1 MCGIAGWIN
10 LNADIGENIKI
21 MEDMRDTLKFRG
33 PDSYGIESYDHAL
46 LGHRRLAIVDPTGGL
61 QPMNKM
67 KGDKKYTIVYNG
79 ELYNTEEVRK
89 VLLEKGYKFSS
100 YSDTEVLLTAY
111 MEYGKDCVNYIN
123 GIYAFG
129 VWDEHN
135 QELFLARDQLGVKP
149 LFYAIKNNSIIFGSE
164 IKTILAHPEIEPVVD
179 KEGLL
184 ELMALGPQR
193 KLGGGIFKDIN
204 ELPPA
209 YCLTYNSKGI
219 EIKEY
224 WKLEAKEHEQDLQ
237 QTTSYLRELL
247 VDAIEG
253 QLVSDVPV
261 CTFLSGGLDSS
272 FISYITA
279 KAFERENKG
288 TLNTFSVDYL
298 DNNKF
303 FKANEFQPNSDEYW
317 IVKMSEYIKS
327 NHRNIVLD
335 NQDLAH
341 YLKQVTIGCDL
352 PLMADID
359 SSLYLFA
366 KEVRKH
372 ATVALSGECADE
384 VFGGYPWYTK
394 NYDKIDIFPWEDS
407 VAHRKCLLSN
417 NLKSLPI
424 EEYVKQMCSDSI
436 AKVPKLNGESK
447 QDSIMREMYYLNI
460 KWFMV
465 TLLNRKDRMTMAN
478 SLEVRV
484 PFADIRLVEYAFNI
498 PTEMKLLNGREKGLL
513 REAMRTLLPDE
524 IIDRKKSP
532 YPKTHNPLYTETVKS
547 MLKDIINKPNARI
560 LELVD
565 KKEIEGIINTNGAS
579 FTKPWFGQLM
589 TGPQVMAYLV
599 QLDTWLNEYK
609 VKIEI

>member
-10 LNADIGENIKI
+10 LKDDIGENIKI

-33 PDSYGIESYDHAL
+33 PDSYGIESYNHAL

-67 KGDKKYTIVYNG
+67 KGENKYTIVYNG
-79 ELYNTEEVRK
+79 ELYNTEEVRAG
-89 VLLEKGYKFSS
+89 LLQKGYTFSS

-123 GIYAFG
+123 GIYAFA
-129 VWDEHN
+129 VWDEKN
-135 QELFLARDQLGVKP
+135 QELFLARDPLGVKP
-149 LFYAIKNNSIIFGSE
+149 LFYALKNNSLIFGSE
-164 IKTILAHPEIEPVVD
+164 IKTILAHPDIEPIVD

-184 ELMALGPQR
+184 ELMALGPSR
-193 KLGGGIFKDIN
+193 KLGGGIFKDIK

-209 YCLTYNSKGI
+209 YSMVYNAKGMSI
-219 EIKEY
+219 NEY
-224 WKLEAKEHEQDLQ
+224 WKLEAKEHEQDVNE
-237 QTTSYLRELL
+237 TTSYLRDLL

-272 FISYITA
+272 FISYVTA
-279 KAFERENKG
+279 EAFRRNNKPN
-288 TLNTFSVDYL
+288 LNTFSVDYL
-298 DNNKF
+298 ENDKY
-303 FKANEFQPNSDEYW
+303 FKANEFQPNSDAYW
-317 IVKMSEYIKS
+317 VVKMSEYIKS
-327 NHRNIVLD
+327 EHHNIVLD
-335 NQDLAH
+335 NVELAN
-341 YLKQVTIGCDL
+341 YLKQATIASDL

-366 KEVRKH
+366 REVRKH

-394 NYDKIDIFPWEDS
+394 NYDKIEIFPWADS
-407 VAHRKCLLSN
+407 VAHRVNLLSD

-447 QDSIMREMYYLNI
+447 QDSIMRELYYLNI

-484 PFADIRLVEYAFNI
+484 PFADKRLVEYAFNI
-498 PTEMKLLNGREKGLL
+498 PAEMKLLHGREKGLL

-532 YPKTHNPLYTETVKS
+532 YPKTHHPVYTATVKG
-547 MLKDIINKPNARI
+547 MLKDIISKPNARI
-560 LELVD
+560 LDIVD
-565 KKEIEGIINTNGAS
+565 KGEVENIINTNGQS

-599 QLDTWLNEYK
+599 QLDTWLNEYN
-609 VKIEI
+609 VKIEL

>member
-10 LNADIGENIKI
+10 LNANIGENIKVI
-21 MEDMRDTLKFRG
+21 EDMRDTLRFRG
-33 PDSYGIESYDHAL
+33 PDSYGIESYNHAL

-89 VLLEKGYKFSS
+89 MLLEKGYTFSS

-129 VWDEHN
+129 VWDEEK

-149 LFYAIKNNSIIFGSE
+149 LFYAIKNDSIIFGSE
-164 IKTILAHPEIEPVVD
+164 IKTILAHPDIEPIVD

-193 KLGGGIFKDIN
+193 KLGGGIFKEIS

-209 YCLTYNSKGI
+209 YYMIYNSKGI

-237 QTTSYLRELL
+237 QTTSYLRDLL
-247 VDAIEG
+247 VDAVEG

-288 TLNTFSVDYL
+288 TLKTFSVDYL
-298 DNNKF
+298 DNSKF

-327 NHRNIVLD
+327 NHENIVLD
-335 NQDLAH
+335 NEELAY
-341 YLKQVTIGCDL
+341 YLKQATVGCDL

-394 NYDKIDIFPWEDS
+394 NYDSIDIFPWADS
-407 VAHRKCLLSN
+407 VAHRKSLLSN
-417 NLKSLPI
+417 DLKSLPI

-436 AKVPKLNGESK
+436 AKVPKLKGESK

-532 YPKTHNPLYTETVKS
+532 YPKTHNPVYTETVKR
-547 MLKDIINKPNARI
+547 MLKDIINKPNSRL
-560 LELVD
+560 LEIVD
-565 KKEIEGIINTNGAS
+565 KKEVENIINSNGES

-599 QLDTWLNEYK
+599 QLDTWLNEYN
-609 VKIEI
+609 VRFEL